1 MNIGEVKLDNNVFL
15 APMAGITDIS
25 FRLICKEMGAGLL
38 YTEMISAKG
47 LYYKDKKTDE
57 LTLIDERERPIA
69 IQIFGSDPN
78 IMSEVVETQINERD
92 DIDIIDINMGCPAPK
107 IVKNGDGSAL
117 LKEPHL
123 VGKIV
128 HEVVKVSN
136 KPVTVKIRKGWD
148 YKSVNAVEI
157 AKIVEGE
164 GASAIT
170 VHGRTRD
177 MYYSGEADWDIIGEV
192 KSNVSIPV
200 IGNGDI
206 FTPEDGIKML
216 EYTNCD
222 GIMVGRGVKG
232 NPWLIK
238 NILSLMNGRD
248 IYNPNYVDKIIKAIE
263 HLELLCD
270 FKDERIAVK
279 EMRKHISWYI
289 KGIKGS
295 AQIKN
300 QVNTIET
307 VEDMKSLLF
316 DYMNY
321 VK

>member
-307 VEDMKSLLF
+307 VEDMRSLLF

>member
-1 MNIGEVKLDNNVFL
+1 
-15 APMAGITDIS
+15 MAGITDIS

>member
-206 FTPEDGIKML
+206 FTPDDGIKML